1 MTTYDYRIIYL
12 GGPEI
17 CLDGCAERLDLDK
30 MRQSRFF
37 TLNFD
42 EGETRGDT
50 RRILINMAHVVSISE
65 YEHTLSPDNPD
76 DLRRALV
83 LAHDD
88 RTAAARLLGISER
101 TLYRKIKE
109 NEKEN
114 KEL

>member
-1 MTTYDYRIIYL
+1 MTTYDYRIIHL
-12 GGPEI
+12 GGAETQ
-17 CLDGCAERLDLDK
+17 LDGLTERLDLEK
-30 MRQSRFF
+30 MKQSPCF
-37 TLNFD
+37 TLNFN

-50 RRILINMAHVVSISE
+50 RRILINMAHVVVISE

-88 RTAAARLLGISER
+88 RAAAARLLGISER
-101 TLYRKIKE
+101 TLYRKINE
-109 NEKEN
+109 NENEN